1 MVTVRSPE
9 VVSDADAEDAAA
21 IQRMLDDG
29 APVARRRRLPRI
41 TSPLQLAEEP
51 SAEERAAQ
59 RRAARRLFRLYCLAC
74 GRSTESS
81 SAPARAGRCPD
92 CGGTMLWELA
102 AD

>member
-1 MVTVRSPE
+1 MVTVPGPE
-9 VVSDADAEDAAA
+9 LIADDETA

-29 APVARRRRLPRI
+29 APISHRRRAPRV
-41 TSPLQLAEEP
+41 TSPLQLAQEP
-51 SAEERAAQ
+51 SPEDRAAQ

-81 SAPARAGRCPD
+81 SAPARAGRCTD